1 MVNGIKLA
9 LAITFAISLIG
20 YSVSSFGPFMSCSD
34 TADNLED
41 CDKYSPKSNVG
52 CCYLETSNS
61 QKHCVLIGGRLQGYL
76 NNNTSPSNM
85 INFTNFTIPLQ
96 VVNRTNNEEYIRN
109 LNNSYGLNATESN
122 RLPNFYVRCQSNNTT
137 ILKITFFLVINL
149 MILIF
154 I

>member
-9 LAITFAISLIG
+9 LTITFVVSLIG
-20 YSVSSFGPFMSCSD
+20 YSISFGPFMSCSNKVD
-34 TADNLED
+34 SLED
-41 CDKYSPKSNVG
+41 CDKYSPQSNVG
-52 CCYLETSNS
+52 CCYLETS
-61 QKHCVLIGGRLQGYL
+61 KAEKYCVLIGGRLQGYF
-76 NNNTSPSNM
+76 NNYTSSSNM
-85 INFTNFTIPLQ
+85 VNFTNFTIPQ
-96 VVNRTNNEEYIRN
+96 EIVKRSNNEEYVRN